1 MGRKGLTG
9 LRVNLA
15 GFAISPCLLSSE
27 QRDFLLGG
35 AVAGAVLQ
43 GHFGVG
49 GQGSHRSLTHP
60 EDAVISPGLK
70 ATVPGH
76 RNSQG
81 LGDGWEAGLLALP
94 GRR

>member
-15 GFAISPCLLSSE
+15 GFAISPSPVLRA
-27 QRDFLLGG
+27 RDFLLGG

-49 GQGSHRSLTHP
+49 GRGRGVGQSP
-60 EDAVISPGLK
+60 ESDSP
-70 ATVPGH
+70 
-76 RNSQG
+76 
-81 LGDGWEAGLLALP
+81 
-94 GRR
+94 

>member
-9 LRVNLA
+9 LRMNLA

-49 GQGSHRSLTHP
+49 G
-60 EDAVISPGLK
+60 
-70 ATVPGH
+70 
-76 RNSQG
+76 
-81 LGDGWEAGLLALP
+81 
-94 GRR
+94 